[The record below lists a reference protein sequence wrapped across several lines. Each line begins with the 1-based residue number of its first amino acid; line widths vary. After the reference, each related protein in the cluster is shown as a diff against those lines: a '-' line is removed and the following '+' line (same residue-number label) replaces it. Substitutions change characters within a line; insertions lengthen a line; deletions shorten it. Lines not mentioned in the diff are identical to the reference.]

1 MSKKRKMR
9 APAWKP
15 RPTAQGAAAAQKP
28 AGPDMATH
36 VLRLAL
42 MRSCADFLKE
52 AVPILRQM
60 GALGESLD
68 AYVRRVPNMPEAEV
82 RAGIQHL
89 AKGRLSL
96 LALSRLV
103 AEIGVEGDAAG
114 PATPAPGTERKQ

>member
-1 MSKKRKMR
+1 MKKKRKPMQ
-9 APAWKP
+9 APGRKP
-15 RPTAQGAAAAQKP
+15 HSAAEKP
-28 AGPDMATH
+28 GPGPDMVTH

-42 MRSCADFLKE
+42 MRQCADFMRE

-68 AYVRRVPNMPEAEV
+68 AYVHRVPAMPEAEV
-82 RAGIQHL
+82 RAGIQRL